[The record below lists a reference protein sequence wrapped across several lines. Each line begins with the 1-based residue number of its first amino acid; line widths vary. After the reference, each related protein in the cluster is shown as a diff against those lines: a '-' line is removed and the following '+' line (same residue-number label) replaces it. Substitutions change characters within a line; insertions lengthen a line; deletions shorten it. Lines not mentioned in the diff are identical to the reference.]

1 MSLEVAARQVGGITV
16 VDVNGNLWP
25 RTDKS
30 GHLLSKLVKDLVE
43 NGNKRILLN
52 LKGVK
57 EHDNSGVGEL
67 VACLKAIQP
76 RMSDRMTSLWTERS
90 RYGGRCD
97 WHHDPATLMTC
108 PVRKASAGDGDR
120 ASPMTRIADAQE

>member
-1 MSLEVAARQVGGITV
+1 MPLEVAARQVERITV

-30 GHLLSKLVKDLVE
+30 GHLLSGLGQDLTQK
-43 NGNKRILLN
+43 GSKQTRLN

-67 VACLKAIQP
+67 VASLNAIRGQQGQLKLANVSQ
-76 RMSDRMTSLWTERS
+76 
-90 RYGGRCD
+90 
-97 WHHDPATLMTC
+97 TLNA
-108 PVRKASAGDGDR
+108 RLAFARLNKIFEIYKDEASAVKAFG
-120 ASPMTRIADAQE
+120 

>member
-30 GHLLSKLVKDLVE
+30 GHLLSNLVKDLVE

-52 LKGVK
+52 LNGV
-57 EHDNSGVGEL
+57 
-67 VACLKAIQP
+67 
-76 RMSDRMTSLWTERS
+76 
-90 RYGGRCD
+90 
-97 WHHDPATLMTC
+97 
-108 PVRKASAGDGDR
+108 
-120 ASPMTRIADAQE
+120 

>member
-1 MSLEVAARQVGGITV
+1 

-67 VACLKAIQP
+67 VASLKAIRGQQGQLKLANVSQTLNARLAFARLSKIFETYEDEANP
-76 RMSDRMTSLWTERS
+76 TALINSLSGVT
-90 RYGGRCD
+90 
-97 WHHDPATLMTC
+97 PA
-108 PVRKASAGDGDR
+108 S
-120 ASPMTRIADAQE
+120 

>member
-30 GHLLSKLVKDLVE
+30 GHLLSELVRDLVE

-67 VACLKAIQP
+67 VASLKAIRGQQGQLKLANVSQTLNARLAFARLSKIFEIYTDEVSAIKAFEVSLP
-76 RMSDRMTSLWTERS
+76 SAQADMAKSD
-90 RYGGRCD
+90 
-97 WHHDPATLMTC
+97 
-108 PVRKASAGDGDR
+108 
-120 ASPMTRIADAQE
+120 

>member
-67 VACLKAIQP
+67 VASLKAIRQQQGQLKLANV
-76 RMSDRMTSLWTERS
+76 SQ
-90 RYGGRCD
+90 
-97 WHHDPATLMTC
+97 TLNARLAFARLSKIFETYEDE
-108 PVRKASAGDGDR
+108 ASAIKAFG
-120 ASPMTRIADAQE
+120 SPS

>member
-1 MSLEVAARQVGGITV
+1 M
-16 VDVNGNLWP
+16 DVNGNLWP

-52 LKGVK
+52 LKEVK

-67 VACLKAIQP
+67 VGSLKAMRAQHGQLKLANV
-76 RMSDRMTSLWTERS
+76 S
-90 RYGGRCD
+90 G
-97 WHHDPATLMTC
+97 TLNA
-108 PVRKASAGDGDR
+108 RLAFARLNKIFEIYEDEASAIKAFG
-120 ASPMTRIADAQE
+120 SPS

>member
-30 GHLLSKLVKDLVE
+30 SHLLSELVKNLVE
-43 NGNKRILLN
+43 SGNKRILLN

-67 VACLKAIQP
+67 VASLKAIRQQ
-76 RMSDRMTSLWTERS
+76 RGQLKLANVSQTLKGRLALSSMTKIFEI
-90 RYGGRCD
+90 YED
-97 WHHDPATLMTC
+97 E
-108 PVRKASAGDGDR
+108 ASAIKAFG
-120 ASPMTRIADAQE
+120 SPS

>member
-30 GHLLSKLVKDLVE
+30 GHLLSELVKDLVE
-43 NGNKRILLN
+43 NGNKKILLN

-67 VACLKAIQP
+67 VASFKAIREQ
-76 RMSDRMTSLWTERS
+76 RGQLKLANVSQ
-90 RYGGRCD
+90 
-97 WHHDPATLMTC
+97 TLNA
-108 PVRKASAGDGDR
+108 RLAFARLSKIFEIYEDEASAIKAFQ
-120 ASPMTRIADAQE
+120 ASLPSTQCNSDSGN

>member
-1 MSLEVAARQVGGITV
+1 MSLEVAARQVGRITV

-30 GHLLSKLVKDLVE
+30 GHLLSELVKDLVE
-43 NGNKRILLN
+43 NGNTRILLN

-67 VACLKAIQP
+67 VASLKAIRGQQGQAEASECEP
-76 RMSDRMTSLWTERS
+76 DVERTV
-90 RYGGRCD
+90 GIC
-97 WHHDPATLMTC
+97 
-108 PVRKASAGDGDR
+108 K
-120 ASPMTRIADAQE
+120 IE

>member
-43 NGNKRILLN
+43 NGKKRILLN

-67 VACLKAIQP
+67 VASLKAIRGQQGQVKLANVSQTLNA
-76 RMSDRMTSLWTERS
+76 RLAFARL
-90 RYGGRCD
+90 GRIFEIYED
-97 WHHDPATLMTC
+97 E
-108 PVRKASAGDGDR
+108 ASAIKAFG
-120 ASPMTRIADAQE
+120 SPS

>member
-1 MSLEVAARQVGGITV
+1 M
-16 VDVNGNLWP
+16 DVNGNLWP

-30 GHLLSKLVKDLVE
+30 GHLLSDLVKDLVE

-67 VACLKAIQP
+67 VASLKAIRLQQGP
-76 RMSDRMTSLWTERS
+76 AETGECESDVERTV
-90 RYGGRCD
+90 GI
-97 WHHDPATLMTC
+97 
-108 PVRKASAGDGDR
+108 RK
-120 ASPMTRIADAQE
+120 IE